1 MKITEE
7 QIEELRH
14 LLVSWEDDN
23 ISDYEYCNQVGDIL
37 GLGNWTYKGREE

>member
-23 ISDYEYCNQVGDIL
+23 ISDYEFIRGVKNN
-37 GLGNWTYKGREE
+37 GL